1 MKILKRVS
9 VTQSFFAMLAY
20 LIERRVAVTG

>member
-9 VTQSFFAMLAY
+9 VTQRFFAMLAY
-20 LIERRVAVTG
+20 LIEGRVAETG